1 MAGPW
6 LKMECATPDKPEVL
20 AITAALGWD
29 DPDLTVGKLFK
40 LWRWFDQ
47 QTVDGNAKS
56 VTPALLDRVVGVTGF
71 VEAVASVGWLSVSS
85 DGICLSNFDLH
96 NGATAKARAETAR
109 RVAKHKAGKAAD
121 VVEEDGG
128 YVRLSIPKKV
138 RQSVIESFGGACV
151 YCSRPDGHYTP
162 PEMPAD
168 GVLHIDHVI
177 PVSRGGAEDPSNY
190 VPACRVCNM
199 YKADRTP
206 DECGFEWPT
215 FKDGTKVGNKK
226 RVTKSVPRGREEKEK
241 NSSSLRSEEGAR
253 RATRKCPDSFAVTSD
268 LEQWAAENAP
278 GVDLKRETD
287 KFRDHTFKT
296 AYSDW
301 DGTWR
306 NWIRRASESIP
317 RARAS
322 PPASETAYQRSMRER
337 VASIC
342 PSIAAK
348 PPNHSETFDV
358 TTKTLGREDLREV
371 DADLRAGLSLALG
384 GS

>member
-47 QTVDGNAKS
+47 QTVDGNAAR

-71 VEAVASVGWLSVSS
+71 VQAVADEGWLTIAS
-85 DGICLSNFDLH
+85 DGISLSNFDRH
-96 NGATAKARAETAR
+96 NGETAKQRALTAK
-109 RVAKHKAGKAAD
+109 RVAEHKANAKANAEGND
-121 VVEEDGG
+121 D
-128 YVRLSIPKKV
+128 
-138 RQSVIESFGGACV
+138 SVTE
-151 YCSRPDGHYTP
+151 
-162 PEMPAD
+162 
-168 GVLHIDHVI
+168 
-177 PVSRGGAEDPSNY
+177 
-190 VPACRVCNM
+190 
-199 YKADRTP
+199 
-206 DECGFEWPT
+206 
-215 FKDGTKVGNKK
+215 
-226 RVTKSVPRGREEKEK
+226 SVPRGREEKEK
-241 NSSSLRSEEGAR
+241 NSPSLRSGEDAK
-253 RATRKCPDSFAVTSD
+253 RASRKCPKSFAITPE

-278 GVDLKRETD
+278 GVDLKRETE

-306 NWIRRASESIP
+306 NWIRRASESMP

-358 TTKTLGREDLREV
+358 TTKTLDRADIREA
-371 DADLRAGLSLALG
+371 DADLRSGVPLSLG
-384 GS
+384 RS